1 MIGIKEVKILLFV
14 QITLFIFSNKTLPGF
29 RVGERLEKYLN
40 DLTSRAKN
48 YLMR

>member
-14 QITLFIFSNKTLPGF
+14 QITLFIFSKTLPGF